1 MTSKYYDKAVKNNKN
16 PMYYVYEYFGIGKNC
31 KYFVETGT
39 HLGGSVEVALELG
52 FEKVFSC
59 EFMQDRYEFCMD
71 KFKGN
76 DNVYLWNGSSLDTF
90 PEIISLLDQKSLFW
104 LDAHGEG
111 GGVPTFE
118 ELDLIK
124 ESSIKNHNILIDDIP
139 IYFNDVR
146 DKLKEKIL
154 EINPKYK
161 FVDFQTNHGTDY
173 DVLGA
178 YVGSTK

>member
-1 MTSKYYDKAVKNNKN
+1 MTSHFYDRAASEGKN
-16 PMYYVYEYFGIGKNC
+16 PMYYVYEYLGIQGNC

-52 FEKVFSC
+52 FEKVLSC
-59 EFMQDRYEFCMD
+59 EFMEDRYQFCMD
-71 KFKGN
+71 KFKEN
-76 DNVYLWNGSSLDTF
+76 ENVLLWNGSSLDTF
-90 PEIISLLDQKSLFW
+90 PEIISKIDKKSLFW

-118 ELDLIK
+118 ELELIA
-124 ESSIKNHNILIDDIP
+124 ESKIKTHNILIDDIP
-139 IYFNDVR
+139 IYFNNNR
-146 DKLKEKIL
+146 DQLKDKIL

-161 FVDFQTNHGTDY
+161 FIDFKTNHGTDY

-178 YVGSTK
+178 YVEEI